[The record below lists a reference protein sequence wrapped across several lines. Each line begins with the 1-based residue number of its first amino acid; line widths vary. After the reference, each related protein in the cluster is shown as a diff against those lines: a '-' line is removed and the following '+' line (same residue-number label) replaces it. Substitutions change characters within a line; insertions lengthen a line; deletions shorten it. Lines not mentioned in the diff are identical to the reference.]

1 MRKENTAKKM
11 EGERNEYEKS
21 VKLKRKKKEKKK
33 NEYYFREA
41 LRFLLVV

>member
-21 VKLKRKKKEKKK
+21 VKLKRKKKKKRK
-33 NEYYFREA
+33 TSTIFA
-41 LRFLLVV
+41 KPCVFF